1 MESEE
6 FKHFVGID
14 WATEEHQVCV
24 IDPRRKV
31 LEERKVKHSGTAI
44 TELADILAKLG
55 DPSTTA
61 VSIETPRG
69 AVVEMLMERGFAVF
83 HLNPKQLDRF
93 RDRHTVAGAK
103 DDRRDAFVLADSLRT
118 DTHLFRRVRADE
130 DDIVVLRELV
140 RADDDLAKEHN
151 GLTNRL
157 REQLLRFFPQIMEI
171 CPSVDESWVW
181 ELLALVPTPAEAA
194 KANAKRVAAVLTA
207 HRIRRLDATKVLE
220 VLRQPPLRATTGAT
234 NAACAHINLLLP
246 RLQLVAAQRKA
257 VERQVKQLLASLAE
271 KEPPAGQKSEH
282 RDVTVLLS
290 WPGVGWKVAATML
303 VEASQALAERD
314 YPALRS
320 LTGVAPVNKQTGK
333 NKRGRAEMRRAANNR
348 LRNAIYHWSRVAS
361 QVDPHTKAQYHA
373 LRAKG
378 HSHGRALR
386 SVGDR
391 NLRVLVAM
399 LREGT
404 VYDPGHP
411 RKVEPNALAA

>member
-24 IDPRRKV
+24 VDRQRRV

-44 TELADILAKLG
+44 TELADLLAKLG
-55 DPSTTA
+55 DPASTA

-118 DTHLFRRVRADE
+118 DTHLFRRVVADE

-157 REQLLRFFPQIMEI
+157 REQLLRFFPQVMEL
-171 CPSVDESWVW
+171 CPSVDEPWVW
-181 ELLALVPTPAEAA
+181 ELLAVVPTPAAAA
-194 KANAKRVAAVLTA
+194 KVPLKRVGAMLAA
-207 HRIRRLDATKVLE
+207 HRIRRVDATKVLA
-220 VLRQPPLRATTGAT
+220 VLRQPPLRVTAGATGA
-234 NAACAHINLLLP
+234 ARAHIELLVP
-246 RLQLVAAQRKA
+246 RLQLVAAQRKS
-257 VERQVKQLLASLAE
+257 VERSVKQLLASLAE
-271 KEPPAGQKSEH
+271 KEPPAGQESEH

-290 WPGVGWKVAATML
+290 LPGVGWKVGATML
-303 VEASQALAERD
+303 VEASQALVTRD
-314 YPALRS
+314 YSALRS

-348 LRNAIYHWSRVAS
+348 LRNAVYHWSRVAA
-361 QVDPHTKAQYHA
+361 QTDPGTQAQYRA

-391 NLRVLVAM
+391 NLRLLVAM
-399 LREGT
+399 LRTGSL
-404 VYDPGHP
+404 YDPNRP
-411 RKVEPNALAA
+411 RKAGPDAVAA

>member
-1 MESEE
+1 MEAEE
-6 FKHFVGID
+6 FRHFVGID

-31 LEERKVKHSGTAI
+31 VDERRVKHSGTAI
-44 TELADILAKLG
+44 TELGDILAKLG
-55 DPSTTA
+55 DPAATA

-83 HLNPKQLDRF
+83 HINPKQLDRF

-157 REQLLRFFPQIMEI
+157 REQLLRFYPQVMEL
-171 CPSVDESWVW
+171 CPSVDEPWVW
-181 ELLALVPTPAEAA
+181 DLLALVPTPAAAA
-194 KANAKRVAAVLTA
+194 KASSKRVAAVLAA
-207 HRIRRLDATKVLE
+207 HRIRRLDATRVIE
-220 VLRQPPLRATTGAT
+220 VLRQPPLRVTNGAT
-234 NAACAHINLLLP
+234 SAACAHIDLLLP
-246 RLQLVAAQRKA
+246 RLHLVASQRKGL
-257 VERQVKQLLASLAE
+257 ERSVKQLLARLAE

-290 WPGVGWKVAATML
+290 LPGVGWKVTATML

-348 LRNAIYHWSRVAS
+348 LRNAVYHWSRVAAQS
-361 QVDPHTKAQYHA
+361 DAGTQAQYRA

-391 NLRVLVAM
+391 NLRLLVAM
-399 LREGT
+399 LRTGT
-404 VYDPGHP
+404 LYDPKRP
-411 RKVEPNALAA
+411 RKVGPDVLAA

>member
-1 MESEE
+1 METEE
-6 FKHFVGID
+6 FRYYVGID
-14 WATEEHQVCV
+14 WATEEHQVCL
-24 IDPRRKV
+24 IDPRRNV

-55 DPSTTA
+55 DPASTA

-83 HLNPKQLDRF
+83 HINPKQLDRF
-93 RDRHTVAGAK
+93 RDRHTIAGAK

-130 DDIVVLRELV
+130 HDIVVLRELV

-157 REQLLRFFPQIMEI
+157 REQLLRFFPQVMEV
-171 CPSVDESWVW
+171 CPSVDEPWVW
-181 ELLALVPTPAEAA
+181 ELLTLVPTPAAAA
-194 KANAKRVAAVLTA
+194 KVTSKRIAAVLTA
-207 HRIRRLDATKVLE
+207 HRIRRVDATTLLT
-220 VLRQPPLRATTGAT
+220 VLRQPPLLVTEGAT
-234 NAACAHINLLLP
+234 RAAVAHIELLLP
-246 RLQLVAAQRKA
+246 RLRLVATQRKG
-257 VERQVKQLLASLAE
+257 VERSVKALLAALAE
-271 KEPPAGQKSEH
+271 KEPPAGQESEH

-290 WPGVGWKVAATML
+290 LPGVGWKVAATML
-303 VEASQALAERD
+303 VEASQALVTRD

-348 LRNAIYHWSRVAS
+348 LRNAVYHWSRVAS
-361 QVDPHTKAQYHA
+361 QTDEGTRAQYRA

-391 NLRVLVAM
+391 NLRLLVAL
-399 LREGT
+399 LRTGSL
-404 VYDPGHP
+404 YDPNRPRNAGHD
-411 RKVEPNALAA
+411 AAAA